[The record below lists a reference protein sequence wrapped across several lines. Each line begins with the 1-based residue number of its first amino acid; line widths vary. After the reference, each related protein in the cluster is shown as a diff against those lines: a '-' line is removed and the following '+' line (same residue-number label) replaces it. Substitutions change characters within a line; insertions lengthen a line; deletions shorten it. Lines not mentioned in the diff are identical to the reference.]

1 MTEPLFRANKRRKVF
16 RKRKDD
22 GEEEKEQSD
31 SEAVQQSNGEDH
43 EINQRLR
50 ALRKP
55 TVRKHGI
62 GFTSSNAPRSEEHD
76 ENEDREMMPMHPER
90 QQHMA
95 QADRFVK
102 PTGRIAVGEDKHMM
116 SFVDSKLAEMR
127 SAKQNAPTQP
137 LVTLPED
144 LDAHP
149 TIGSEQ
155 RADSDS
161 DGVAES
167 KSESITNKTQMK
179 ADSRRPARPRRPP
192 AVRDEKDV
200 ARDSLV
206 DQILGESTVPHYD
219 RPAASKQPPP
229 PEDDNV
235 DRDAAAAEAFKKR
248 YLASIGVKRKRKVAP
263 PSGATRGATAISTHG
278 PKLGGSRSQRQKMKA
293 MERQEKGSEK

>member
-1 MTEPLFRANKRRKVF
+1 
-16 RKRKDD
+16 
-22 GEEEKEQSD
+22 
-31 SEAVQQSNGEDH
+31 
-43 EINQRLR
+43 
-50 ALRKP
+50 
-55 TVRKHGI
+55 
-62 GFTSSNAPRSEEHD
+62 
-76 ENEDREMMPMHPER
+76 
-90 QQHMA
+90 
-95 QADRFVK
+95 
-102 PTGRIAVGEDKHMM
+102 
-116 SFVDSKLAEMR
+116 
-127 SAKQNAPTQP
+127 
-137 LVTLPED
+137 
-144 LDAHP
+144 
-149 TIGSEQ
+149 
-155 RADSDS
+155 
-161 DGVAES
+161 
-167 KSESITNKTQMK
+167 
-179 ADSRRPARPRRPP
+179 RPRRPP

>member
-1 MTEPLFRANKRRKVF
+1 MAEPLFRANKRRKVF
-16 RKRKDD
+16 RKRRDD
-22 GEEEKEQSD
+22 GEEEREQSD
-31 SEAVQQSNGEDH
+31 AEAVQQSNGEDH
-43 EINQRLR
+43 EANQRLR

-55 TVRKHGI
+55 TARKHGI
-62 GFTSSNAPRSEEHD
+62 GFTSNNASKVEEHD

-127 SAKQNAPTQP
+127 SATQNPP
-137 LVTLPED
+137 TLPLATQSED
-144 LDAHP
+144 LDMHQ

-155 RADSDS
+155 RLDSDS
-161 DGVAES
+161 DEVAEG
-167 KSESITNKTQMK
+167 KAQSITNKTLLQ

-192 AVRDEKDV
+192 AARNEKDV

-219 RPAASKQPPP
+219 RPAASKQPAP

-293 MERQEKGSEK
+293 MERQEKGAEK